1 MDVEKTLRELY
12 AEKRT
17 LDSTIASLERKLAAS
32 SRGGV
37 PKKRGR
43 KSMSQSERRA
53 VSERMRGYWENR
65 RKQLR
70 ELDSAGDNS
79 AEAAA
84 G

>member
-12 AEKRT
+12 AEKRA
-17 LDSTIASLERKLAAS
+17 LDSTIASLERRLAAG

-37 PKKRGR
+37 AKKRGR
-43 KSMSQSERRA
+43 KSMSATERRA
-53 VSERMRGYWENR
+53 VSERMRSYWENR
-65 RKQLR
+65 RKQMR
-70 ELDSAGDNS
+70 ELDSAPGNS

>member
-1 MDVEKTLRELY
+1 MDIEKTLRELY
-12 AEKRT
+12 AEKRA
-17 LDSTIASLERKLAAS
+17 LDSTIASLERKLAAA
-32 SRGGV
+32 SRGGA

-43 KSMSQSERRA
+43 KSMSLTERRA

-65 RKQLR
+65 RQQMR
-70 ELDSAGDNS
+70 ELDLATDHS